1 LNLKH
6 NFKRSLN
13 KMMKFKR
20 DLLRKINQL
29 LQMKNKRLLD
39 QMIAYLK
46 LQQLLS
52 SNEWVTLSP
61 S

>member
-1 LNLKH
+1 MNLKH